1 MRWPQTR
8 IEMTKFLIRPRGV
21 SRENGQTIALV
32 AVSMLS
38 LVAMAAIAID
48 LTTLYVARGE
58 IQRAADATA
67 LAAAKA
73 FVDSGVTTHPGNT
86 GLQNVARAMAGD
98 FAAAVLPQNN
108 VVGVPAQFASGSPAV
123 NFNVQGNP
131 QVTVRLERTG
141 LPIFF
146 ARIWGNSTASVSA
159 TAIAEAY
166 NPAYA
171 QTNTGAF
178 LPSAPKCVKPFLVPN
193 TDVTQSIRFVD
204 PSTGAVN
211 NSGNPFIGERLVL
224 SSACKGGGPGCIL
237 QPSNPNP
244 HPQAGEYLPMLVPD
258 SHQYCPSN
266 SALGCA
272 GNSGTDF
279 ERSIECCDGSVFDFP
294 QCGTSGTAAF
304 WDTTTNPQ
312 GPSHPARSGLQC
324 LIHTNNPGPP
334 TGIPEQDTINLTALL
349 SNAGPQISPGTFSQA
364 RYSIQPGSLASTS
377 DSIITVPLFDNRV
390 LPPPQQL
397 TVVGFLQL
405 FVNYTGPG
413 VPSVAGS
420 GQQGAFDTYILNV
433 IGCGSAGPGPAVSG
447 GGASPIPVRLIHN

>member
-1 MRWPQTR
+1 MRLLQTR
-8 IEMTKFLIRPRGV
+8 TEMTKFLTKPRDTG
-21 SRENGQTIALV
+21 REQGQTIALV

-38 LVAMAAIAID
+38 LVAMAAITID

-58 IQRAADATA
+58 IQRTADATA

-98 FAAAVLPQNN
+98 FAAAMLPQND
-108 VVGVPAQFASGSPAV
+108 VVGAPAQFASGSPAL
-123 NFNVQGNP
+123 NFNMQGNP

-166 NPAYA
+166 NPAYV
-171 QTNTGAF
+171 QSNIGTF

-193 TDVTQSIRFVD
+193 TSSAQGIPFVD

-211 NSGNPFIGERLVL
+211 NSGSPFIGEHLVL
-224 SSACKGGGPGCIL
+224 QSACRRGGAGCTL
-237 QPSNPNP
+237 QPASPSP
-244 HPQAGEYLPMLVPD
+244 HPQPGEYLPMLVPD

-279 ERSIECCDGSVFDFP
+279 ERSIECCDGSVFDFQ
-294 QCGTSGTAAF
+294 QCGTSGTAAS
-304 WDTTTNPQ
+304 WDVTTNPQ
-312 GPSHPARSGLQC
+312 GSGQPARSGLQC

-334 TGIPEQDTINLTALL
+334 SGTPEQDTINLTALL
-349 SNAGPQISPGTFSQA
+349 SNGGPQISPGTFSQA
-364 RYSIQPGSLASTS
+364 RYSIQPGSLVSTS

-390 LPPPQQL
+390 LPPPTQV

-405 FVNYTGPG
+405 FVNYNGPG
-413 VPSVAGS
+413 GGS
-420 GQQGAFDTYILNV
+420 GLQQGDFDTYILNV

-447 GGASPIPVRLIHN
+447 GGASAIPVRLIHN

>member
-1 MRWPQTR
+1 MP
-8 IEMTKFLIRPRGV
+8 KFLVNHGG
-21 SRENGQTIALV
+21 SAREHGQTIALV

-86 GLQNVARAMAGD
+86 GLQNVARTMTSD
-98 FAAAVLPQNN
+98 FASAVLLQNN
-108 VVGVPAQFASGSPAV
+108 VVGTPAQFASGSPAI
-123 NFNVQGNP
+123 NFNMQGNP
-131 QVTVRLERTG
+131 QVTVKLERTG

-146 ARIWGNSTASVSA
+146 ARIWGSTTASVSA

-171 QTNTGAF
+171 QSNTGNF

-193 TDVTQSIRFVD
+193 TDVTQRIPFVD
-204 PSTGAVN
+204 PGTGAVN
-211 NSGNPFIGERLVL
+211 NSANPFIGEHLVL
-224 SSACKGGGPGCIL
+224 SSACRRNAAGCVL
-237 QPSNPNP
+237 QNPNRG
-244 HPQAGEYLPMLVPD
+244 PQPGEYLPMLVSA
-258 SHQYCPSN
+258 SHRYCPSL
-266 SALGCA
+266 SAQGCS
-272 GNSGTDF
+272 GNPGTDF
-279 ERSIECCDGSVFDFP
+279 EKSIECCDGNVFDFQ

-304 WDTTTNPQ
+304 YDLATNPQ
-312 GPSHPARSGLQC
+312 GPVQPARSGLQC

-334 TGIPEQDTINLTALL
+334 AATPEQDTINLAALL
-349 SNAGPQISPGTFSQA
+349 TNGGPQISPGTFSQS
-364 RYSIQPGSLASTS
+364 RYSIQSGSLVSTS

-390 LPPPQQL
+390 LPLPANGQV
-397 TVVGFLQL
+397 TIVGFLQL
-405 FVNYTGPG
+405 FVNY
-413 VPSVAGS
+413 AGR
-420 GQQGAFDTYILNV
+420 GGGAGAQQGNLDTYILNV
-433 IGCGSAGPGPAVSG
+433 VGCGSAGPGPAVSG

>member
-1 MRWPQTR
+1 MTR
-8 IEMTKFLIRPRGV
+8 FLFKHRDT
-21 SRENGQTIALV
+21 SREQGQTIALV

-108 VVGVPAQFASGSPAV
+108 VMGTPAQFASGSPAL

-146 ARIWGNSTASVSA
+146 ARIWGNSAASVSA

-171 QTNTGAF
+171 QSNTGSF

-193 TDVTQSIRFVD
+193 TDSAQSIPFVD
-204 PSTGAVN
+204 PTTGAVN
-211 NSGNPFIGERLVL
+211 NSGNPFIGEHLPL
-224 SSACKGGGPGCIL
+224 SSACKRNSAGCVLKQSNSSQPNPG
-237 QPSNPNP
+237 P

-266 SALGCA
+266 SAQGCA

-279 ERSIECCDGSVFDFP
+279 ERSIECCDGSVFDFQ
-294 QCGTSGTAAF
+294 QCGTSGTAAS
-304 WDTTTNPQ
+304 WDVTTNPQ
-312 GPSHPARSGLQC
+312 GPGQPARSGLQC

-334 TGIPEQDTINLTALL
+334 SGTPEQDTINLTALL
-349 SNAGPQISPGTFSQA
+349 SNGGPQISPGTFSQA
-364 RYSIQPGSLASTS
+364 RYSIQPGSLVSTS

-390 LPPPQQL
+390 LPPPTQV

-405 FVNYTGPG
+405 FVNYNGPG
-413 VPSVAGS
+413 GGS
-420 GQQGAFDTYILNV
+420 GLQQGDFDTYILNV

-447 GGASPIPVRLIHN
+447 GGASAIPVRLIHN